1 VAWLAHR
8 TGSPVVP
15 VGLIGTDRLQKPG
28 SNMIY
33 PRRFTIRV
41 GKPLYFEKTGEKMTG
56 KQRRVTTDTIMDEI
70 AQLSGQAR
78 KHEYNVSPSA
88 ARDAG

>member
-1 VAWLAHR
+1 M
-8 TGSPVVP
+8 TGAPVVP

-41 GKPLYFEKTGEKMTG
+41 GKPLYFEKIGENDD
-56 KQRRVTTDTIMDEI
+56 R
-70 AQLSGQAR
+70 QAAPR
-78 KHEYNVSPSA
+78 SPPTQS
-88 ARDAG
+88 